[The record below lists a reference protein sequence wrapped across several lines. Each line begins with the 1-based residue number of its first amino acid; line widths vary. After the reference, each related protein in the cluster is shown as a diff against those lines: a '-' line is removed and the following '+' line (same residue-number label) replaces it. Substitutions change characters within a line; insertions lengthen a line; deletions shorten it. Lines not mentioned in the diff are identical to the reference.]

1 MKIDFLKLGNFLRVG
16 TSVLFAVFAVICF
29 IGVLKGNYL
38 HIISIAGFLS
48 MAYCVLKEW
57 E

>member
-1 MKIDFLKLGNFLRVG
+1 MKIDLLKLGNFRRVG

-48 MAYCVLKEW
+48 MAYCLLNKW
-57 E
+57 

>member
-1 MKIDFLKLGNFLRVG
+1 MKIDLLKLGNYLRMG
-16 TSVLFAVFAVICF
+16 TSVLFAVFTVICF

-48 MAYCVLKEW
+48 MAYCLLNEW
-57 E
+57 